1 MKHCVSMDDL
11 SVVEVYELIEKAKA
25 FKKGHQIKTTRDIYV
40 SNLFFEASTRTHRSF
55 EMAEKKMGLKV
66 IDFDPATSSL
76 SKGETL
82 YDTVLTLNAI
92 GVDIFV
98 IRHFEE
104 DYYQA
109 LIHQDTIKASIIN
122 GGDGRGQHPTQ
133 CLLDM
138 MTIAEN
144 FDSFK
149 DLNVL
154 IAGDLK
160 NSRVAHSNASML
172 HKLGAK
178 LYFSGPKEWYEENY
192 NQYGEFVEIDEVIS
206 QIDVCMLLRVQH
218 ERHDSSLSF
227 SKESYH
233 QQFGLTNNRYACLKE
248 KAIIMHPAPVNR
260 NVELSDDCVEASK
273 SRIFEQMRNGVYMRM
288 AILENILESRGDI
301 K

>member
-1 MKHCVSMDDL
+1 MRHLVSMEDL
-11 SVVEVYELIEKAKA
+11 SLEEVHQLILSAKE
-25 FKKGHQIKTTRDIYV
+25 FKMGKTIQTKKTIYA

-55 EMAEKKMGLKV
+55 EMAEKKLGLGV
-66 IDFDPATSSL
+66 IGFDVSTSSVN
-76 SKGETL
+76 KGETL

-92 GVDIFV
+92 GVDIVV

-104 DYYQA
+104 DYYKA
-109 LIHQDTIKASIIN
+109 LIHPSDISASIIN

-144 FDSFK
+144 FESFNGLK
-149 DLNVL
+149 IL

-160 NSRVAHSNASML
+160 NSRVAHSNAIML

-192 NQYGEFVEIDEVIS
+192 NHYGQYVEMDEVINE
-206 QIDVCMLLRVQH
+206 IDVCMLLRVQH
-218 ERHDSSLSF
+218 ERHIDGARF
-227 SKESYH
+227 SKEAYH
-233 QQFGLTNNRYACLKE
+233 KQFGLTQERYNQLKD

-260 NVELSDDCVEASK
+260 DVELADACVEADK
-273 SRIFEQMRNGVYMRM
+273 SRIVEQMRNGVYMRM
-288 AILENILESRGDI
+288 AILENILESRGDLV
-301 K
+301 